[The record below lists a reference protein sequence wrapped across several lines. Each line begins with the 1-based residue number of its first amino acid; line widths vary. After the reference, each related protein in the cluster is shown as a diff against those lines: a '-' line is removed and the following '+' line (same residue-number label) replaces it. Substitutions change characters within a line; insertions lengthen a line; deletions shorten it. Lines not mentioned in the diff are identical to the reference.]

1 MSVKLMYVFVLSV
14 MYVFCFE
21 QLCTKNCLNS
31 LDVSE
36 MFVSGVS
43 SMCIYIMHYLNFLLS
58 CLIKNLTLASFS
70 RLFTIKSDVNFS
82 FYKF

>member
-1 MSVKLMYVFVLSV
+1 MYAFVL
-14 MYVFCFE
+14 FNINK
-21 QLCTKNCLNS
+21 QLCTKNCLSS

-43 SMCIYIMHYLNFLLS
+43 SMYTYIMHYLIFFLS
-58 CLIKNLTLASFS
+58 CSIKNLTLASVS
-70 RLFTIKSDVNFS
+70 RLFIIKGDVNFP